1 MIASIVNYK
10 NEIKSSEA
18 SAKKLEDLVYD
29 IRHQKIFIQNK
40 SNKVRIKNSGLVNW
54 IILLNIRKNNK
65 LLNKVVFSL
74 CKIGYQIKE

>member
-65 LLNKVVFSL
+65 LLNKVVFLL
-74 CKIGYQIKE
+74 CKIGYRIKE